1 LSSSGPELERLA
13 AATLFPSFDGLS
25 APGWVLSWLER
36 GLGGVVLFARNVS
49 SRPQLRELCES
60 LGEAV
65 VAIDEEGGDVTRL
78 ERAEG
83 SSYPGNGALGA
94 VDDVALTAQVAAA
107 LGGDLARCGVNLDLA
122 PVADLATDPL
132 SPIVGVRSFGSSPEL
147 AARHVAAFV
156 RGLQCAGVAAC
167 AKHWPGHGDT
177 HEDSHLAL
185 PTVRVSRETLLSRE
199 LVPFRAAV
207 EAGVASMMTAHI
219 RVPAL
224 DGDRAA
230 PVSPV
235 VLGLL
240 REELGFDGVVI
251 TDALEMQGLA
261 ASVGVE
267 EGAVQAL
274 AAGADALCIGAELYE
289 DALASIHARI
299 VAAVREGR
307 LAEERLA
314 KAAARVQRL
323 AAAYPRRTGET
334 LRPDPVGLE
343 AARRALRAEGEF
355 ELARKPLVIE
365 LVAEPSIPAGPAGR
379 GLGFELDTDV
389 VRLADVPRG
398 GTELFLRPDRQ
409 VVLVLHDAH
418 RHEWQ
423 RKAAELLIGLAPNA
437 IAVET
442 GLPLWQAPA
451 RGRLATYGQARV
463 NLEAA
468 AERLLGK
475 PA

>member
-1 LSSSGPELERLA
+1 LSSSGLERLA

-25 APGWVLSWLER
+25 APGWVPAWLER
-36 GLGGVVLFARNVS
+36 GLGGVVLFGRNVS

-83 SSYPGNGALGA
+83 SSYPGNAALGV
-94 VDDVALTAQVAAA
+94 VDDVALTEQVAAA

-156 RGLQCAGVAAC
+156 RGLQGGGVAAC

-177 HEDSHLAL
+177 HDDSHLAL
-185 PTVRVSRETLLSRE
+185 PTVDVSRKTLLARE

-207 EAGVASMMTAHI
+207 DAGVASMMTAHI
-219 RVPAL
+219 RVPAF
-224 DGDRAA
+224 DDRPAT
-230 PVSPV
+230 VSPV

-251 TDALEMQGLA
+251 TDALEMKGLA

-299 VAAVREGR
+299 VSAVRSGE
-307 LAEERLA
+307 LDEERLA
-314 KAAARVQRL
+314 EAAARVRRL
-323 AAAYPRRTGET
+323 AAGFPRRTGET
-334 LRPDPVGLE
+334 LRPDPIGLV

-355 ELARKPLVIE
+355 ELVRKPLVIE

-379 GLGFELDTDV
+379 GLGFELGTDV

-398 GTELFLRPDRQ
+398 GTELLLRHDRQ
-409 VVLVLHDAH
+409 AVLVLHDAH

-423 RKAAELLIGLAPNA
+423 REAAELLIGLAPNA

-451 RGRLATYGQARV
+451 RGRLATYGQGRV

-475 PA
+475 PV

>member
-1 LSSSGPELERLA
+1 LSSSGLERLA
-13 AATLFPSFDGLS
+13 AATLFPSFDGLT
-25 APGWVLSWLER
+25 APPWVPAWLER

-60 LGEAV
+60 LGDAV

-83 SSYPGNGALGA
+83 SSFPGNGALGA
-94 VDDVALTAQVAAA
+94 VDDVALTEQVAAA
-107 LGGDLARCGVNLDLA
+107 LGGELARCGVNLDLA

-147 AARHVAAFV
+147 AGRHVAAFV
-156 RGLQCAGVAAC
+156 RGLQGAGVAAC

-185 PTVRVSRETLLSRE
+185 PTVGVSRDTLIARE

-207 EAGVASMMTAHI
+207 EAGVASVMTAHI

-224 DGDRAA
+224 DDRPAT
-230 PVSPV
+230 VSPV
-235 VLGLL
+235 VLGVL

-274 AAGADALCIGAELYE
+274 AAGADALCIGAGLFEE
-289 DALASIHARI
+289 ALASIHARI
-299 VAAVREGR
+299 VAAVRSGE

-314 KAAARVQRL
+314 EAAERVRRL
-323 AAAYPRRTGET
+323 ASRFRRSTGASGSGRRS
-334 LRPDPVGLE
+334 LGLE
-343 AARRALRAEGEF
+343 AARRALRAEGES
-355 ELARKPLVIE
+355 ELARKPLVVE
-365 LVAEPSIPAGPAGR
+365 LVAEPSIAAGPAGR
-379 GLGFELDTDV
+379 GLAFELGTDV

-398 GTELFLRPDRQ
+398 GTELLLRPDRQ

-423 RKAAELLIGLAPNA
+423 RQAAELLIGLAPDA
-437 IAVET
+437 VAVET

-451 RGRLATYGQARV
+451 RGRLATYGRGRV

-468 AERLLGK
+468 AEHLLGK
-475 PA
+475 PV

>member
-1 LSSSGPELERLA
+1 LSPADLERLA

-25 APGWVLSWLER
+25 APSWVSDWLER
-36 GLGGVVLFARNVS
+36 GLGGVVLFARNVE
-49 SRPQLRELCES
+49 SRPQLEELCSS
-60 LGEAV
+60 LGDAV

-94 VDDVALTAQVAAA
+94 VDDVALTERLAGA
-107 LGGDLARCGVNLDLA
+107 LGAGLAACGVNLDFA

-132 SPIVGVRSFGSSPEL
+132 SPIVGVRSFGSSPPL

-156 RGLQCAGVAAC
+156 RGLQVAGVAAC

-177 HEDSHLAL
+177 HEDSHVAL
-185 PTVRVSRETLLSRE
+185 PTVGVSRSVLLERE

-207 EAGVASMMTAHI
+207 EAGVAAVMTAHI
-219 RVPAL
+219 RVPSL
-224 DGDRAA
+224 DERPAT
-230 PVSPV
+230 VSTV

-274 AAGADALCIGAELYE
+274 AAGADALCIGADLRE
-289 DALASIHARI
+289 DALSAIHARI
-299 VAAVREGR
+299 VAAVRSGR

-314 KAAARVQRL
+314 EAAARVRRL
-323 AAAYPRRTGET
+323 AAAFPRRTGET
-334 LRPDPVGLE
+334 PRPDPVGLE
-343 AARRALRAEGEF
+343 AARRAISAEGEV
-355 ELARKPLVIE
+355 ELARKPLVVE
-365 LVAEPSIPAGPAGR
+365 LTAEPSIAAGPAGR
-379 GLGFELDTDV
+379 GLAFELGTDDV

-398 GTELFLRPDRQ
+398 GTELLLRPDRQ
-409 VVLVLHDAH
+409 VVLVLHEAN

-423 RKAAELLIGLAPNA
+423 RRAAELLIGLAPDA
-437 IAVET
+437 VAVET

-451 RGRLATYGQARV
+451 RGRLATWGQGRV

-475 PA
+475 PR